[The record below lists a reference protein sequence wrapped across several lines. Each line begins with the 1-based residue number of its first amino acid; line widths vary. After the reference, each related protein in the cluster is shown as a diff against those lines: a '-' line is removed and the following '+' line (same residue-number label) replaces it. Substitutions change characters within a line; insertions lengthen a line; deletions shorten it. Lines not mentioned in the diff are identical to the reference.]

1 MLPLGVSMLWE
12 KSIDPSTALRERFG
26 FEGVDGVQAWVSS
39 ALAEHWQI
47 GVARC
52 TRIVVS
58 DHNAIVWAET
68 DRGPVVVKWSH
79 GSFRFS
85 ALDATTR
92 MLRALGERGVPVAMP
107 VSSTVGSERV
117 VIDAP
122 AGALSVTVLPELT
135 GQWLDTADA
144 SAVRS
149 AGASLAQVHRAMRD
163 LASDALPS
171 IQTEVQPKKR
181 IENWLSGQDRGFA
194 PDASRRLG
202 ESLADLPELDESVQ
216 LVHNDFRAA
225 NILTENSRV
234 VGILDFDEVRTDP
247 AVLDLAKASVYL
259 GTRFTEWRPIPASV
273 RRSFR
278 AGYEQ
283 VRPLSSAAA
292 QWFDVLVLWHS
303 LAAVSDENDSAGWVS
318 EL

>member
-12 KSIDPSTALRERFG
+12 TSIDPSTALRERFG
-26 FEGVDGVQAWVSS
+26 FEGVDDVEAWVSVS
-39 ALAEHWQI
+39 LAEHWQI
-47 GVARC
+47 AVARC

-68 DRGPVVVKWSH
+68 DQGPVVVKWSY
-79 GSFRFS
+79 GEFRFP
-85 ALDATTR
+85 ALDASTSL
-92 MLRALGERGVPVAMP
+92 LRALGEQGVPVAVP
-107 VSSTVGSERV
+107 ISLVGGHERV

-122 AGALSVTVLPELT
+122 AGALSVTVLPVLT
-135 GQWLDTADA
+135 GQWLDTADDI
-144 SAVRS
+144 AVRS
-149 AGASLAQVHRAMRD
+149 AGASLALVHRALSD
-163 LASDALPS
+163 LGSDAWPS
-171 IQTEVQPKKR
+171 PHGEVHVKKR
-181 IENWLSGQDRGFA
+181 IENWLSDRDRGFA